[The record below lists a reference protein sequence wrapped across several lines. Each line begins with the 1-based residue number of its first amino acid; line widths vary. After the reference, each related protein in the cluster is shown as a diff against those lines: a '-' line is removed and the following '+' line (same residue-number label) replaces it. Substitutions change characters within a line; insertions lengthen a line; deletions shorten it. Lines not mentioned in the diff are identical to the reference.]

1 MSFDRMTTDLYR
13 GILGAAVEADAQA
26 LAFEGKKRV
35 KSISGGKR
43 CAMSN
48 FCMMLY
54 AYELDRSLSTT
65 MRALKSRGNLC
76 NGGHV

>member
-13 GILGAAVEADAQA
+13 GMLGAAAEADAQA

-35 KSISGGKR
+35 KPISGGNC

-48 FCMMLY
+48 LCMMLY
-54 AYELDRSLSTT
+54 AYELDRSFSTT
-65 MRALKSRGNLC
+65 ITG
-76 NGGHV
+76 